1 MKAKLTLAWVLT
13 VCVTITWAA
22 AHGQYYSKTVPYSPM
37 KEQVTN
43 LHFFFHDILGGK
55 NPSAVLVAKANNT
68 TIGDKSPTPFS
79 TVFAVDDPLTAGPE
93 LTSEVIGNCQ
103 GLYASTGQD
112 NLSLVV
118 YFDFGF
124 TKGEFN
130 GSAISVF
137 SRNPVLETE
146 RELAVVG
153 GRGKFRMARGFAQLK
168 TFSVNQTNGDAIVEY
183 NVTVF
188 HY

>member
-1 MKAKLTLAWVLT
+1 
-13 VCVTITWAA
+13 
-22 AHGQYYSKTVPYSPM
+22 M

-55 NPSAVLVAKANNT
+55 NPSAVLVAKAKNT

-79 TVFAVDDPLTAGPE
+79 TVFAVDDPLTVGPE